1 MSKNKPSCL
10 VCKNVLVDNNNS
22 ASFVGLFKCNDC
34 NINYSSYN
42 PEYKVFD
49 GIIYKSFFAI
59 FRFVTD
65 KTADEKYSVSYNF
78 EQSKISEIITIHQ
91 LSSKVNSL
99 YKKSLDIEL
108 LS

>member
-1 MSKNKPSCL
+1 MSKNNPSCL
-10 VCKNVLVDNNNS
+10 VCKSVLVDNNS
-22 ASFVGLFKCNDC
+22 TGFRGIFKCNDC
-34 NINYSSYN
+34 NINYSSYDS
-42 PEYKVFD
+42 EHKTFD
-49 GIIYKSFFAI
+49 GIVYKQFFAI

-65 KTADEKYSVSYNF
+65 KSADEKYSVSYDF
-78 EQSKISEIITIHQ
+78 DQSKISEIITIHQ